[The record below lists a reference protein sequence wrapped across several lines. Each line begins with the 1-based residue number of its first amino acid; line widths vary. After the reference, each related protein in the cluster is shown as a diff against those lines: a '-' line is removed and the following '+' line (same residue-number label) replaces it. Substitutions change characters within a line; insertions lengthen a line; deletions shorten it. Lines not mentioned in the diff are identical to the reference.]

1 MKLGVPTLNRYDL
14 LQRLLDSAERGSA
27 KPDGYIIVDN
37 GGEARARLRLPPNAQ
52 VIEPG
57 RNLGVAASWKLIL
70 DAAGHEPIVISNDD
84 LTLGHEAFAA
94 LSAEVA
100 THPLVTAGGWLLFAQ
115 APACTQA
122 VGYYDESFYPAY
134 YEDTDYAYRMR
145 LCGFPRHNVH
155 VETTHVG
162 SATIKAAP
170 HLNVGRSGAYY
181 HAKWGGAPGHERWR
195 QPFDGNPPEGW
206 HLRSPTWSMPRK
218 RSIIDYIYGR

>member
-14 LQRLLDSAERGSA
+14 LQHLLDSAEHGSV

-37 GGEARARLRLPPNAQ
+37 GRETRTRLRLPPNVQ

-57 RNLGVAASWKLIL
+57 RNLGVAASWNLIL
-70 DAAGHEPIVISNDD
+70 DAAGDEPVVISNDD
-84 LTLGHEAFAA
+84 ITLGPGAFAT
-94 LSAEVA
+94 LSAEAA

-145 LCGFPRHNVH
+145 LSGFPRHNVH